1 MKSAIKQLIILFT
14 ATTIF
19 TASNALLVFWRDNL
33 QCAALIVLCSIAI
46 GGAISEI
53 TSQIKVIVSSW
64 IFSLILTAYLIIQP
78 LIMIG
83 ESTEKIN
90 EVVFSTVSQLILLS
104 LIGMIASITIS
115 ITTSLLLEYKRQKE
129 AKKEVVF

>member
-1 MKSAIKQLIILFT
+1 M
-14 ATTIF
+14 
-19 TASNALLVFWRDNL
+19 
-33 QCAALIVLCSIAI
+33 IA
-46 GGAISEI
+46 
-53 TSQIKVIVSSW
+53 SSW
-64 IFSLILTAYLIIQP
+64 IFSVILTAYLISQP